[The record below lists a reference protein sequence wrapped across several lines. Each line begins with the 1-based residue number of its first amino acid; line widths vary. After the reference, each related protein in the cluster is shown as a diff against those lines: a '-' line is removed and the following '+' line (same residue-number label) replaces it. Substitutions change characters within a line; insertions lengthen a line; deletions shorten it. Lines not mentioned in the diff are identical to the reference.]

1 MTKTIKDILDTD
13 NLNIRGTVLFAE
25 HATHSVPCSY
35 SLAVLMKFRIVSF
48 FQNYEMQFLTMMSLE
63 KTGMSYI

>member
-25 HATHSVPCSY
+25 HAEQPIQTRGVRTATDLP
-35 SLAVLMKFRIVSF
+35 
-48 FQNYEMQFLTMMSLE
+48 
-63 KTGMSYI
+63 